1 MRHLILRRERALA
14 CFATKYDCI
23 LNRDRQEFLDWLAGQ
38 DLQRLMVQ
46 GVGTPLRN
54 GETVTLDIGEEG
66 ATFFVAACLEKRAL
80 VTDTAEIPAGDQDVH
95 YVVRTDYDGYRR
107 LQLTLERE

>member
-14 CFATKYDCI
+14 CFATRYDCI
-23 LNRDRQEFLDWLAGQ
+23 LNRPRQEFLDWLEGQ
-38 DLQRLMVQ
+38 DLQQLMVQ

-54 GETVTLDIGEEG
+54 GETVTLDIGAEE
-66 ATFFVAACLEKRAL
+66 ATFFVVACLEKRAL
-80 VTDTAEIPAGDQDVH
+80 VTDTGEIPAGDQDVH

-107 LQLTLERE
+107 LRLTLERE

>member
-14 CFATKYDCI
+14 CFATKYDCV
-23 LNRDRQEFLDWLAGQ
+23 LNRDRGEFLDWLAGR
-38 DLQRLMVQ
+38 DLPQLMVQ

-54 GETVTLDIGEEG
+54 GETVTLDIGEEST
-66 ATFFVAACLEKRAL
+66 TFFVAAYLEKRAL
-80 VTDTAEIPAGDQDVH
+80 VTQAADIPAGDEDVC
-95 YVVRTDYDGYRR
+95 YVVRTDYDGFRR